1 MSDNKKYY
9 YLKLKDNFFDNEKM
23 IILESMADGYIYSN
37 ILLKLYLRSLKGE
50 GRLMFNDRIPYNPTL
65 LAQIT
70 RHSIGDVTRAIEIF
84 KEFDLVEA
92 MDNGAIYM
100 MDIQNFIGHS
110 SSEAD
115 RQRDYQKRLKE
126 SEGSD
131 PKLLECKKSNKKS
144 NMKPTPE
151 KEIEIDID
159 IDLDEEQK
167 PPSKNTIYR
176 VVQHLTISEIDYNKL
191 CERFGC
197 KVVDNKLDYCDN
209 YAGLKKYVSL
219 YKLLCNWLEKDLKE
233 KTPAQTAY
241 TGFNDYYD
249 NGED

>member
-144 NMKPTPE
+144 NVKSNMKPTPE
-151 KEIEIDID
+151 KE
-159 IDLDEEQK
+159 K
-167 PPSKNTIYR
+167 
-176 VVQHLTISEIDYNKL
+176 
-191 CERFGC
+191 
-197 KVVDNKLDYCDN
+197 
-209 YAGLKKYVSL
+209 
-219 YKLLCNWLEKDLKE
+219 
-233 KTPAQTAY
+233 
-241 TGFNDYYD
+241 
-249 NGED
+249 